1 MLVHCCSWPVC
12 LRHAIDSGGRT
23 LGSLDRGGARWGALA
38 GPSDPGRHHA
48 DNPYPVAKWAQA
60 EDPTG
65 PSDPLEGLI
74 GDGFRQLGEAEDA
87 DAVRKLIGAI
97 REGGRAGREAL
108 KLTRRK
114 LIEGDPKPGDVARL
128 QAVQRALARADPRP
142 RARVRLPAVS
152 HIGGAPRGCH
162 SMKAS
167 SSFAM

>member
-1 MLVHCCSWPVC
+1 MAALTEAA
-12 LRHAIDSGGRT
+12 RD
-23 LGSLDRGGARWGALA
+23 GAPWRDLATLA
-38 GPSDPGRHHA
+38 GITPTTLTRL
-48 DNPYPVAKWAQA
+48 AKWAQA

-97 REGGRAGREAL
+97 REGRRAGREAL

-152 HIGGAPRGCH
+152 HIGGGRRAVAIP
-162 SMKAS
+162 
-167 SSFAM
+167 